1 MQKKIKLGLLGA
13 GVVGSGV
20 IKALSKDPGIE
31 ITKIGVK
38 DKNKE
43 RDLDK
48 YIDKSVFTTNIN
60 DIITDPEIQIIVEV
74 LGGLDPAKDIVF
86 KAIENKK
93 HIVTANKDLIATYGA
108 ELFDLAKKHKVQIQF
123 EASVCGG
130 IPIINTIK
138 QTLIANTF
146 TKIIGILNG
155 TTNFILSEML
165 NKKLNFETC
174 VKEAQRLGYAEPD
187 PTNDISGKDVAYKI
201 AILASIALGE
211 RFKISNVYFE
221 GIEKISLADIF
232 LAEEL
237 GYRLK
242 LIGLVQREE
251 SGSVDIRVHPA
262 FIKQTSTL
270 ASVSGANNGVLIKGD
285 LVGELTFIGAGAGS
299 LPTASSIVGDI
310 NMLKAQINSSKEP
323 NPLFVCHH
331 SEYAKVKPIKET
343 TNSYFLRIR
352 TEDKSGVVGQLGTI
366 FGNSDVSIDTLTQR
380 GANPD
385 GSASITIL
393 THKVKEER
401 MQSAMA
407 DIKKINAVKQV
418 ENLIRVL
425 E

>member
-211 RFKISNVYFE
+211 RFKISKVYFE